1 MITTNV
7 YQEICCDECNDTIHN
22 HFDCPVCNGRG
33 YQGTDQYSYIDRS
46 TLTIQCEDCNNLF
59 ERVNVNDDFIALRN
73 HIRKFNKKVN
83 RKIKIKKV
91 LDKLNISVSLQS

>member
-1 MITTNV
+1 MSIILKEK
-7 YQEICCDECNDTIHN
+7 QLDKL
-22 HFDCPVCNGRG
+22 
-33 YQGTDQYSYIDRS
+33 YQGKNVKGYEGYSMNS
-46 TLTIQCEDCNNLF
+46 LEN
-59 ERVNVNDDFIALRN
+59 DFIALRN

>member
-59 ERVNVNDDFIALRN
+59 ERVNENDDWYTDSLE
-73 HIRKFNKKVN
+73 IRKIPNAFDT
-83 RKIKIKKV
+83 
-91 LDKLNISVSLQS
+91 L

>member
-1 MITTNV
+1 M
-7 YQEICCDECNDTIHN
+7 
-22 HFDCPVCNGRG
+22 
-33 YQGTDQYSYIDRS
+33 S
-46 TLTIQCEDCNNLF
+46 TLKKLWKSDEFLEN
-59 ERVNVNDDFIALRN
+59 DFIALRN